1 MRFIIRTPILVSDQT
16 DPGHVNPQ
24 EPWQGRLRAARTSAA
39 MRGSRA
45 SVTGPTIKLPV
56 LFTAMEVAAVSADE
70 STDIRERGGAT
81 VSRPRRHIKPDQ

>member
-1 MRFIIRTPILVSDQT
+1 
-16 DPGHVNPQ
+16 
-24 EPWQGRLRAARTSAA
+24 